1 LTRLRL
7 GALLALAVAL
17 VASSY
22 APKAMAAAE
31 VHRLNL
37 VLSGMPSQVA
47 GGGMNDLLQ
56 RYNEYPLRSRGLE
69 PLDEVTMGWMF
80 DAELRYFVRPN
91 FAVAAGLSHLKV
103 QTRRSYMPAIGANID
118 ILGQVIAVP
127 LHVGAQ
133 YYLAPYNQGDF
144 QARAFVGGG
153 LLSLVSTRALFQTNE
168 TGLDELYGADNDT
181 LDIASLGGANRVT
194 AQGEG
199 AGYYAEIGAHMFFAA
214 RYSIMVGAIYRSMK
228 VDGLESVGTIT
239 VPTDVIVAPYL
250 KDTLMKD
257 GRPAGISKLDLGGIG
272 VRMAVAI
279 GF

>member
-1 LTRLRL
+1 MTRLRL

-47 GGGMNDLLQ
+47 GDGMNDLLQ

>member
-1 LTRLRL
+1 MTRLRL
-7 GALLALAVAL
+7 GVLLALAVTL
-17 VASSY
+17 GASSH

-37 VLSGMPSQVA
+37 VLSAMPSQVS
-47 GGGMNDLLQ
+47 GDGINDLLQ
-56 RYNEYPLRSRGLE
+56 RYNEYPLLSRGLE
-69 PLDEVTMGWMF
+69 PLDEVGMGWLF

-91 FAVAAGLSHLKV
+91 FAVAAGVSHLKI
-103 QTRRSYMPAIGANID
+103 QTKRSYMPAIGANID

-153 LLSLVSTRALFQTNE
+153 LLSLVSTRGLFQTFE
-168 TGLDELYGADNDT
+168 TGLDELYDADNDT

-194 AQGEG
+194 AQGDG
-199 AGYYAEIGAHMFFAA
+199 AGYYAEVGAHLFFAA
-214 RYSIMVGAIYRSMK
+214 RYSIVVGAIYRSMK
-228 VDGLESVGTIT
+228 VTGLESVGTIT
-239 VPTDVIVAPYL
+239 VPRDVVVAPYL

-257 GRPAGISKLDLGGIG
+257 GRPAGISELDLSGVG

>member
-7 GALLALAVAL
+7 GVLLALAVAL
-17 VASSY
+17 GASSY

-37 VLSGMPSQVA
+37 VLSGMPSQVSGA
-47 GGGMNDLLQ
+47 GMNDLLE
-56 RYNEYPLRSRGLE
+56 RYNEYPLQSRGLE
-69 PLDEVTMGWMF
+69 SLDKITMGWLF

-91 FAVAAGLSHLKV
+91 FALATGVSYLKV
-103 QTRRSYMPAIGANID
+103 QSKRSYMPSIGANID

-127 LHVGAQ
+127 VHVGAQ

-153 LLSLVSTRALFQTNE
+153 VLSLVSTRALFQTYE

-194 AQGEG
+194 AAGDG
-199 AGYYAEIGAHMFFAA
+199 AGYYAEVGAHMFFAA
-214 RYSIMVGAIYRSMK
+214 RYSVVVGAIYRSMK
-228 VDGLESVGTIT
+228 VSDLRSAGTIT
-239 VPTDVIVAPYL
+239 VPRDVVVAPYL
-250 KDTLMKD
+250 KDTLMKN
-257 GRPAGISKLDLGGIG
+257 GKPAGISELDLSGLG